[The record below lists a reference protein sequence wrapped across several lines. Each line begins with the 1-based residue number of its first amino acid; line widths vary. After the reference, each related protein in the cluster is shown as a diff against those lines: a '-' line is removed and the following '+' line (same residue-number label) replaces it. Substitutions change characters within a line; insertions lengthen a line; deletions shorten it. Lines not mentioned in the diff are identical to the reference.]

1 MKQRTN
7 QEKTLEERIRRLEE
21 RIGLRDEVRVYSP
34 ILLTEEDKELL
45 KANFEFINDKT
56 IINIVDKNLIAG
68 FVLETREK
76 VIDFSLRNRLSKL
89 KNLLYEISS

>member
-7 QEKTLEERIRRLEE
+7 QEKTLEEKIRRLEE
-21 RIGLRDEVRVYSP
+21 RLSLRDEVRVYSP

-56 IINIVDKNLIAG
+56 IVNIVDKNLIAG
-68 FVLETREK
+68 FVLETKEK